1 MIWAYPNVN
10 QHFSSK
16 SQSECLSVCPV
27 LFRFQQLC
35 SMASWKTSWDVGPEG
50 FGRGEGGGQAGA
62 AASRV
67 TMVLA
72 GASAGGG
79 GGHQRKRCW
88 G

>member
-1 MIWAYPNVN
+1 
-10 QHFSSK
+10 
-16 SQSECLSVCPV
+16 
-27 LFRFQQLC
+27 
-35 SMASWKTSWDVGPEG
+35 MASWKTSWDVGPEG

-79 GGHQRKRCW
+79 GIRGRGVGGDELGGLHDDTVDCHIVQHLRKPV
-88 G
+88 GGVKLQ